1 MKHIFASSSL
11 TVTGNPENQPT
22 QEELS
27 LPDGKSIAEL
37 LLNETKDEEEA
48 EKVQRKDG
56 AQQSD
61 GETLS

>member
-11 TVTGNPENQPT
+11 IVTGNPDTQPT
-22 QEELS
+22 EEELS

-37 LLNETKDEEEA
+37 LLNETKDEEA
-48 EKVQRKDG
+48 EKTQRKDDS
-56 AQQSD
+56 QQSD